1 MDLLEL
7 DENRDIY
14 NEFMTVLLKQFPMS
28 APEPIVAIYTAEPLP
43 LVMSYTEVET
53 LAFHL
58 SLQLKILERR
68 DCSLLFWQSSD
79 ILFVNKKLYLLANLM
94 NLVPITFAPIT
105 FAPITFAPIK
115 SDQIVLNY
123 PAIFPFPKAVCAPEL
138 LKMKALPFITHKSLS
153 YYSLALM
160 CLQKLNLSLEEL
172 QGTLQGTLHGTLQGT
187 LQGTLHGTKL
197 FYFLE
202 RCLKEDPSERVLIN
216 L

>member
-7 DENRDIY
+7 DENREIY
-14 NEFMTVLLKQFPMS
+14 REFMEVLLKQVPMS
-28 APEPIVAIYTAEPLP
+28 APESITAIYTAESLP
-43 LVMSYTEVET
+43 SIMSYTEVET

-58 SLQLKILERR
+58 SLQLRVLERR

-94 NLVPITFAPIT
+94 NLV
-105 FAPITFAPIK
+105 PIK

-160 CLQKLNLSLEEL
+160 CLQKLNLSLEQL
-172 QGTLQGTLHGTLQGT
+172 Q
-187 LQGTLHGTKL
+187 GTKL

-202 RCLKEDPSERVLIN
+202 RCLKEEPSERVLIN

>member
-7 DENRDIY
+7 DENREIY
-14 NEFMTVLLKQFPMS
+14 REFMEVLLKQVPMS
-28 APEPIVAIYTAEPLP
+28 APEPVAAIHTAESLP
-43 LVMSYTEVET
+43 SIMSYTEVET

-58 SLQLKILERR
+58 SLQLRVLERR
-68 DCSLLFWQSSD
+68 DCSLLFWQSGD

-94 NLVPITFAPIT
+94 NLVS
-105 FAPITFAPIK
+105 IK

-123 PAIFPFPKAVCAPEL
+123 PAIFPFPKSVCAPEL

-172 QGTLQGTLHGTLQGT
+172 KGTLHGTLHGTLQGTLHGTLQGT
-187 LQGTLHGTKL
+187 KL

-202 RCLKEDPSERVLIN
+202 RCLKEEPSERVLIN